1 MLHTRP
7 VLWKDARPVHPVAA
21 HLHAA
26 VSCDV
31 EGLPAWWQN
40 AIDSGSGQTHKM
52 PVARILVDAQAAG
65 AGTHNDVPIT

>member
-7 VLWKDARPVHPVAA
+7 VLWKDACPVHPVAA

-40 AIDSGSGQTHKM
+40 AIDSGSGHTHEV